1 MKKDFIEF
9 PLVPITKET
18 FERQEWE
25 EYSEKDGYDEES
37 GEPLYHTYYVLPIP
51 KDNPED
57 DCVTLVS
64 SSDDEYEEFGIK
76 KGEFIVELANSNG
89 FGFCMNEESL
99 EILYRALTGLEIEP
113 DTE

>member
-37 GEPLYHTYYVLPIP
+37 G
-51 KDNPED
+51 
-57 DCVTLVS
+57 
-64 SSDDEYEEFGIK
+64 
-76 KGEFIVELANSNG
+76 
-89 FGFCMNEESL
+89 
-99 EILYRALTGLEIEP
+99 
-113 DTE
+113 